1 MLLKLVNDMLQSISA
16 AAFTLSNDIS
26 QSMPVI
32 GGPFCGFAN
41 NIASGAATTMMEVMT
56 EVQERT
62 VAALRK
68 DDQFD
73 RMMSPDKHNLELM
86 PKWLTEL
93 IQVEYY
99 AQFNTSDWE
108 SDYRQPSLYRWPLFE
123 HNGIEVFLQVHVS
136 HGKLR
141 YSDSA
146 APYVII
152 AKLPIY
158 GDEIT
163 LSPTIFTSS
172 VTDRIVDIIKD
183 SLKASPPELTKERY
197 MSEIVSY
204 LRYAEVDILKEDIEP
219 FSSRSSVP
227 MYRSHF
233 DDLLEGKIPSGRVTE
248 RDTPVRFTH
257 GWPDVSEYL
266 AITLPKSP
274 FINGIK
280 VASMYDSST
289 PMLFKLDV
297 ESNSWECTVPIEKIN
312 VYQLMAYHQ
321 KHIQQVTQI
330 DPENPM

>member
-1 MLLKLVNDMLQSISA
+1 MLLKLVNDMLQSIST

-26 QSMPVI
+26 QAMPVI

-41 NIASGAATTMMEVMT
+41 NIASGAANAMMGVMG

-68 DDQFD
+68 DDHFN
-73 RMMSPDKHNLELM
+73 MMPPEKHNLELM

-99 AQFNTSDWE
+99 AQFNTSQWE
-108 SDYRQPSLYRWPLFE
+108 SDHQQPSLYRWPLFE

-136 HGKLR
+136 HGKLS
-141 YSDSA
+141 YSNSA

-152 AKLPIY
+152 AKLPVY

-163 LSPTIFTSS
+163 LSPTIFTSY

-183 SLKASPPELTKERY
+183 SLKASPPELSKERY
-197 MSEIVSY
+197 MGEIVSY
-204 LRYAEVDILKEDIEP
+204 LEYAEVDILKEDIEP

-233 DDLLEGKIPSGRVTE
+233 DDLLEGRIPSGRVTE
-248 RDTPVRFTH
+248 RDNPVRFTH
-257 GWPDVSEYL
+257 GWPDDSEYL

-274 FINGIK
+274 FINGVK
-280 VASMYDSST
+280 VAQLYDSST
-289 PMLFKLDV
+289 PMLFKLDAK
-297 ESNSWECTVPIEKIN
+297 SKRWECTVPLEKIN

-321 KHIQQVTQI
+321 KHIQQVTQV